1 MASMGTPSAAGAASS
16 SAPSAAFRH
25 SFLGAAGP
33 PNNELESR
41 KLTRNASLPMRFQPP
56 TKRRERGSGLFESSP
71 SESDA
76 SAGEEL
82 DLEDVEQVHG
92 GIDDGRRRTPQRAQP
107 QRERTREGQRSR
119 ESIGV
124 ALKPS
129 AARGG
134 SWATSGP
141 ERKGLFEG
149 GGEEDDAVS
158 VESLRER
165 VKQRQKRKESEIL
178 SLKAELDDALA
189 KISEIEASLAQER
202 KAREECS
209 IRMDE
214 CQRII
219 EKRNRQLIKA
229 SERMARLAEQND
241 AQVKESNQRIEE
253 QRQELER
260 VRAEASQQQE
270 KLRAMYEAKLDEQ
283 RRHMESRIERIT
295 QSASD
300 SLREKDQ
307 TQGML
312 EKRVAE
318 LEREV
323 ITVTSRIA
331 ESDDKL
337 SLQICNSALQH
348 VHLSLSQRKRVGLFA
363 LHSFAKHFSVF
374 TEDSSIAL

>member
-1 MASMGTPSAAGAASS
+1 
-16 SAPSAAFRH
+16 
-25 SFLGAAGP
+25 
-33 PNNELESR
+33 
-41 KLTRNASLPMRFQPP
+41 MRFQPP

-82 DLEDVEQVHG
+82 DLEDVEQVPS

-260 VRAEASQQQE
+260 SPDGDT
-270 KLRAMYEAKLDEQ
+270 LRKAY
-283 RRHMESRIERIT
+283 S
-295 QSASD
+295 
-300 SLREKDQ
+300 
-307 TQGML
+307 
-312 EKRVAE
+312 
-318 LEREV
+318 
-323 ITVTSRIA
+323 
-331 ESDDKL
+331 KL